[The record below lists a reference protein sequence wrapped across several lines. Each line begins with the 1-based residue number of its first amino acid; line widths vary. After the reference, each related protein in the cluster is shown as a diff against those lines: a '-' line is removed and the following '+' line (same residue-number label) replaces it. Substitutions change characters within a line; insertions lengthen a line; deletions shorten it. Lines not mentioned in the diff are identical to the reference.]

1 MSLIR
6 TEAAFGSRI
15 VLTHADSPIGRRL
28 VKSLYHDPSVERIV
42 ALGPGPPPS
51 VFDRFLSSDERR
63 LTYSR
68 IDLARHRSMAT
79 FFNSS
84 LFKEAR
90 IDSMLYVPAHGWP
103 TASVSPLAGGLA
115 SQTAEARLVLKYA
128 LELRNL
134 EHLICLGSALVYRL
148 SPGNSNLFTESSEL
162 DLAPD
167 TAAEIRCW
175 VNADMIFQGEFQN
188 PGLRVVLLRLPS
200 VVGTGGKVYFNPIL
214 AGILKSRIRSM
225 GFDPICALVSD
236 KDVVRAMQLA
246 LHSTARGA
254 FNIAGFETVPL
265 SVFARWIGEP
275 SIPIP
280 SALISLASR
289 LSSFVGRTPAGTSA
303 ATPHLHYGFTL
314 DTQRARLELG
324 FEPGYRIA
332 PGPLVDGRFQLE
344 TAPI

>member
-84 LFKEAR
+84 LLKEAR

-103 TASVSPLAGGLA
+103 TASVPPLAGGLA
-115 SQTAEARLVLKYA
+115 SQTAEARLVLKHA
-128 LELRNL
+128 LELRSL
-134 EHLICLGSALVYRL
+134 ENLICLGSALVYRL

-167 TAAEIRCW
+167 TPPEIRCW

-200 VVGTGGKVYFNPIL
+200 VVGTGGKVYFNPML

-246 LHSTARGA
+246 LHSTARGV

-265 SVFARWIGEP
+265 SVFGRWIGEP
-275 SIPIP
+275 SVPLP
-280 SALISLASR
+280 RPLISLASR
-289 LSSFVGRTPAGTSA
+289 MSSFVGRAPAPTS
-303 ATPHLHYGFTL
+303 TSSPHLHYGFTL

-332 PGPLVDGRFQLE
+332 PGPMVDGRFQLE
-344 TAPI
+344 AAPV

>member
-1 MSLIR
+1 MTLIR
-6 TEAAFGSRI
+6 NEPEFGSRI
-15 VLTHADSPIGRRL
+15 ALTHADSPIGRRL
-28 VKSLYHDPSVERIV
+28 VKSLYHDPRIERIV

-84 LFKEAR
+84 LVKEAR
-90 IDSMLYVPAHGWP
+90 IDSLLYVPAHGWP
-103 TASVSPLAGGLA
+103 TTQEQPLAGGLA
-115 SQTAEARLVLKYA
+115 SQTAEARLVLKHA
-128 LELRNL
+128 LELRDL
-134 EHLICLGSALVYRL
+134 STLICLGSALVYRL
-148 SPGNSNLFTESSEL
+148 SPGNSNLFNESSEL

-167 TAAEIRCW
+167 ASPEVRCW

-200 VVGTGGKVYFNPIL
+200 VVGTGGKVYFNPVMATAL
-214 AGILKSRIRSM
+214 NSRIRSM

-246 LHSTARGA
+246 LHGNARGA

-265 SVFARWIGEP
+265 SVFAEWTGEP
-275 SIPIP
+275 SVPVP
-280 SALISLASR
+280 ASLISWASR
-289 LSSFVGRTPAGTSA
+289 LATFVGAAPPAA
-303 ATPHLHYGFTL
+303 ATANPHLHYGFTL
-314 DTQRARLELG
+314 DTQRAARELG

-332 PGPLVDGRFQLE
+332 PGPVVEGRFRLE
-344 TAPI
+344 SAPI